1 MLSNLNTN
9 MKILI
14 GISSITI
21 LGIIYAF
28 IKNMFKPKNKMIE
41 GNTNNQ
47 NNQNAVAQNTNN
59 PNTNNKNI
67 GNNDIFKE
75 FKKILTDIKKIQE
88 DHFLLVEN
96 NHIEQFYPKKIKKH
110 ILHLDSRKIDP
121 LEFLGLTLPIYVFA
135 LGNTNSLFSDIKN
148 PINIKCLGVQIPY
161 VPHNIYKDIQTLS
174 FFTENTIDE
183 GYYTIYTL
191 INKINT
197 TFSEVILSFDNVS
210 KYVKITNAS
219 NTSMTI
225 NTDSYKLFKK
235 LGFQNGSYTIA
246 PSGSLVGTNIPD
258 ISIHYIDI
266 TCDQLSTGQTEH
278 TNNGHIFKRIP
289 FNNAIG
295 DIIYYETPYSEY
307 LKGNNKNVSTSDN
320 LSSLTFSFKRDDGT
334 YYDFKGLH
342 FNIRLEITEN
352 VMG

>member
-41 GNTNNQ
+41 GYGHVPEEILKLVPQGGPQPIQEQPINTE
-47 NNQNAVAQNTNN
+47 V
-59 PNTNNKNI
+59 I
-67 GNNDIFKE
+67 NDLINL
-75 FKKILTDIKKIQE
+75 LTDIKNLQE
-88 DHFLLVEN
+88 GHFNVIEN
-96 NHIEQFYPKKIKKH
+96 NHIQQIYPTYIKKH
-110 ILHLDSRKIDP
+110 ILYLDSRYLQNTEIVNSTYT
-121 LEFLGLTLPIYVFA
+121 FILGTQGLLPSI
-135 LGNTNSLFSDIKN
+135 SN

-161 VPHNIYKDIQTLS
+161 VPHNIYKGSNSLS
-174 FFTENTIDE
+174 FFNGDKQTIDE

-197 TFSEVILSFDNVS
+197 TFPEAILSFDNVS

-219 NTSMTI
+219 NASMTI
-225 NTDSYKLFKK
+225 NITDDTKLFKK
-235 LGFQNGSYTIA
+235 LGFQNGDHIIGAY

-266 TCDQLSTGQTEH
+266 TCDQLSTGQSEH
-278 TNNGHIFKRIP
+278 TNNKHIFKRIP
-289 FNNAIG
+289 FNNTIG
-295 DIIYYETPYSEY
+295 DIIYYETPYAEY
-307 LKGNNKNVSTSDN
+307 LKDNNKNVSNAFLLSD
-320 LSSLTFSFKRDDGT
+320 LTLTFIRDDDT

-342 FNIRLEITEN
+342 FNIKLEITSRI
-352 VMG
+352 

>member
-1 MLSNLNTN
+1 
-9 MKILI
+9 
-14 GISSITI
+14 
-21 LGIIYAF
+21 
-28 IKNMFKPKNKMIE
+28 MFPK
-41 GNTNNQ
+41 
-47 NNQNAVAQNTNN
+47 
-59 PNTNNKNI
+59 
-67 GNNDIFKE
+67 
-75 FKKILTDIKKIQE
+75 
-88 DHFLLVEN
+88 
-96 NHIEQFYPKKIKKH
+96 
-110 ILHLDSRKIDP
+110 
-121 LEFLGLTLPIYVFA
+121 
-135 LGNTNSLFSDIKN
+135 IKN

-197 TFSEVILSFDNVS
+197 TFSDTVLTFDNVS

-219 NTSMTI
+219 ASASMTI
-225 NTDSYKLFKK
+225 NTVHYPLFKK

-295 DIIYYETPYSEY
+295 DIIYYETPYAEY
-307 LKGNNKNVSTSDN
+307 LKDNNKNVSTAF
-320 LSSLTFSFKRDDGT
+320 LLAEMTFSFQRDDET

-342 FNIRLEITEN
+342 FNIRLEVTEN
-352 VMG
+352 IK

>member
-1 MLSNLNTN
+1 M
-9 MKILI
+9 
-14 GISSITI
+14 
-21 LGIIYAF
+21 
-28 IKNMFKPKNKMIE
+28 
-41 GNTNNQ
+41 
-47 NNQNAVAQNTNN
+47 
-59 PNTNNKNI
+59 
-67 GNNDIFKE
+67 
-75 FKKILTDIKKIQE
+75 TDIKKIQE

-110 ILHLDSRKIDP
+110 IFYFDSRKIKEKSFFGSGLDP
-121 LEFLGLTLPIYVFA
+121 HYQFN
-135 LGNTNSLFSDIKN
+135 LGNTDSLFAPIKN

-161 VPHNIYKDIQTLS
+161 VPHNIYKDIQNLS
-174 FFTENTIDE
+174 FFDSIDIIDE

-197 TFSEVILSFDNVS
+197 TFSDTVLTFDNVS

-219 NTSMTI
+219 TSASMTI
-225 NTDSYKLFKK
+225 NTVHYPLFKK
-235 LGFQNGSYTIA
+235 LGFQNGSYTIY

-266 TCDQLSTGQTEH
+266 SCDQLSTGQLEYTYEK
-278 TNNGHIFKRIP
+278 NIFKRIP

-307 LKGNNKNVSTSDN
+307 LKDNNKNVSNSDN
-320 LSSLTFSFKRDDGT
+320 LSSLTFRFKRDDDT
-334 YYDFKGLH
+334 YYDLKGLH